1 MDESTSARAGDRTA
15 ARGPGAPGN
24 GEFRLDDLAARLRG
38 ELALEAAG
46 TGTFDW
52 DLVTGELDWDERLLQ
67 IFGYGPD
74 EGFDRS
80 IEGFN
85 ARVHPDDLP
94 DVSAALQSA
103 IRTCGDFDAVYRVVL
118 PDGGTRWVSA
128 RGRALCDEGGT
139 AGRLLGVASDVT
151 EQRGGDLRVARVLEA
166 MPAGFYSLDGEWRF
180 TYVNAEAERLLGRGR
195 DELLGAVIW
204 EAFPAAQGSIFEES
218 YRRAVASQQPVTFD
232 AYYPPPLDGWYEL
245 RAWPSP
251 EGLSV
256 YFLEVT
262 DRRRA
267 EVEAQ
272 RAGARLALLAQ
283 VSSELAASLT
293 ADVATRR
300 IPRLTVPTLADACIV
315 SVLDGHG
322 HPRAVGTWHR
332 DPNARSLLAR
342 YGRARLEALPTIA
355 PVARSFETGEAID
368 VTGEEALRLTPEGEA
383 RELLTE
389 LGPTSAVALPLRG
402 RGRTLGLLSLLYE
415 KGRRPADGDLA
426 TAQDVA
432 DRTGLALDNARLYG
446 QQQQLALQL
455 QRSMLTAPPEPD
467 HAEIVVRYLPAAEAA
482 AVGGDWYDA
491 FLQSDG
497 ATMLVIG
504 DVAGHDTA
512 AAATMGQLRSLL
524 RGIATSSDAGPADLL
539 RKLDSSMSLL
549 QVRTLATAAVAR
561 FEQTPD
567 ELARGVTRMRWA
579 NAGHPPPFVVTPAGE
594 VTVLATVPA
603 ERLLGV
609 DPDVPRTES
618 VVSLDRDA
626 TVLLYTDGLVERRD
640 ADLDSGL
647 AQLRAALSELAHL
660 PLGELC
666 DAVLDRLVHGR
677 PDDDVA
683 LVAVRL
689 HRQDRP
695 RPAEA
700 GPNRVPDEVPSD
712 RATGS

>member
-1 MDESTSARAGDRTA
+1 MDESSGARSGEETADVGPDDPGD
-15 ARGPGAPGN
+15 
-24 GEFRLDDLAARLRG
+24 EFHLDDLAARLRG
-38 ELALEAAG
+38 ELALHAARI
-46 TGTFDW
+46 GTFDW
-52 DLVTGELDWDERLLQ
+52 DLVSGELDWDDRLLQ
-67 IFGYGPD
+67 MFGYGAD
-74 EGFDRS
+74 EEFDRT
-80 IEGFN
+80 IGGFN
-85 ARVHPDDLP
+85 ARLHPDDLP
-94 DVSAALQSA
+94 TVSSALQVA
-103 IRTCGDFDAVYRVVL
+103 IETCGDFDAAYRVVR
-118 PDGGTRWVSA
+118 PDGGVRWVSA
-128 RGRALCDEGGT
+128 RGRALCDPHGT
-139 AGRLLGVASDVT
+139 ATRLLGVASDVT
-151 EQRGGDLRVARVLEA
+151 AQRGSDLRVARVLEA
-166 MPAGFYSLDGEWRF
+166 MPAGFYSLDAGWRF
-180 TYVNAEAERLLGRGR
+180 TYVNAEAERLLARGR
-195 DELLGAVIW
+195 DELLGSVIW
-204 EAFPAAQGSIFEES
+204 EAFPAARGSVFEDS
-218 YRRAVASQQPVTFD
+218 YRRAAASQQPVNFD

-262 DRRRA
+262 ERRRA
-267 EVEAQ
+267 EVDAQ
-272 RAGARLALLAQ
+272 RANARLSLLAQ

-300 IPRLTVPTLADACIV
+300 IPRLAVPTLADGCIV

-322 HPRAVGTWHR
+322 HPRDVGSWHR
-332 DPNARSLLAR
+332 DPHARPLLAR

-355 PVARSFETGEAID
+355 AVVRSFETGEVID
-368 VTGEEALRLTPEGEA
+368 VTGEEALGLTPAGEA
-383 RELLTE
+383 RELLTQ
-389 LGPTSAVALPLRG
+389 LAPTSAVALPLRG
-402 RGRTLGLLSLLYE
+402 RGRTLGLLTLLYD

-467 HAEIVVRYLPAAEAA
+467 HAEIVVRYLPASEAA

-497 ATMLVIG
+497 ATMVVIG

-524 RGIATSSDAGPADLL
+524 RGIATSSEAGPAELL
-539 RKLDSSMSLL
+539 SKLDSSMSLL

-579 NAGHPPPFVVTPAGE
+579 NAGHPPPFAVTPGGE
-594 VTVLATVPA
+594 VTALATLPA

-609 DPDVPRTES
+609 DPDVARTES

-640 ADLDSGL
+640 ADLDTGL
-647 AQLRAALSELAHL
+647 AQLRSALTELAHL
-660 PLGELC
+660 SLDELC

-700 GPNRVPDEVPSD
+700 GPNRVPDGVPD
-712 RATGS
+712 DPATGS